1 MKSESTRKANKL
13 TLDSLNHQDYK
24 EYHTDTTVHF
34 IITLT
39 EKGKDAI
46 KKEGLEKAF
55 KMTGKLN
62 TSNMVM
68 FDPQGKIKKYFTP
81 EEVIEDFYDVRL
93 EYYHKRKVRLRF
105 RLRRQAPS

>member
-1 MKSESTRKANKL
+1 MPRRGAL
-13 TLDSLNHQDYK
+13 SLAQDYK

-55 KMTGKLN
+55 KVTGKIS

-68 FDPQGKIKKYFTP
+68 FDPQGKIKKYATP
-81 EEVIEDFYDVRL
+81 EEVVEDFYDVRL
-93 EYYHKRKVRLRF
+93 EYYHKRKVRSLHCLERA
-105 RLRRQAPS
+105 RRS